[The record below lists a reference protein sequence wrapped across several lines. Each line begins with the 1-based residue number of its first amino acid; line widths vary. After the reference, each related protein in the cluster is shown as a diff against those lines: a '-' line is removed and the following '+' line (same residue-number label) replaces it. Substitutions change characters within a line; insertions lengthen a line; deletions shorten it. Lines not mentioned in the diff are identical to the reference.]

1 MSEII
6 NSNVSDRICKHMNE
20 DHSDAILLYAKFY
33 GNMSEVEKAK
43 MLSID
48 SEGMN
53 LSVNVKDSNQK
64 IRIKF
69 DHSLEDAE
77 DAHHTLIDMVKKAR
91 TNSQG

>member
-1 MSEII
+1 MSESI
-6 NSNVSDRICKHMNE
+6 NPTVSDRICKHMNE
-20 DHSDAILLYAKFY
+20 DHSEAILLYAKFY
-33 GNMSEVEKAK
+33 GNISEVEKAK

-48 SEGMN
+48 SEGMD
-53 LSVNVKDSNQK
+53 LSVKVEDSNKQ

-91 TNSQG
+91 TNSQ